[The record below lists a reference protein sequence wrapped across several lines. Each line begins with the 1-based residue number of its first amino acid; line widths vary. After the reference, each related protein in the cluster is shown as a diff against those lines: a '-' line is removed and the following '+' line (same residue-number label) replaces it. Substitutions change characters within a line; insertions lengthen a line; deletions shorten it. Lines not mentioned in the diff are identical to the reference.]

1 MRYILSRTDDY
12 IYHSKKWILGYAFLF
27 WLVTRILSAG
37 ILITCTAI
45 YKANEI
51 DAEKLTSFGGNPF
64 EVANKGSVPFM
75 LMVLLVIAPLLEEGI
90 FRLGLSFKKWQI
102 AISLSLIPIAV
113 IWQHIYS
120 FSAIEFAVWSIAAIM
135 ILLFVNLYFKQ
146 TLWIEVKERFEV
158 PIIWI
163 SSIVFAIMHLMA
175 FSNISISLL
184 PYCLCVTAVVF
195 FAGGAC
201 AYLRVNLGFWWAV
214 GFHIFNNLPPVII
227 ICSL

>member
-64 EVANKGSVPFM
+64 EVANKGISAFYVNGIVGYSPF
-75 LMVLLVIAPLLEEGI
+75 IGGGI

-135 ILLFVNLYFKQ
+135 ILLL
-146 TLWIEVKERFEV
+146 
-158 PIIWI
+158 
-163 SSIVFAIMHLMA
+163 
-175 FSNISISLL
+175 
-184 PYCLCVTAVVF
+184 
-195 FAGGAC
+195 
-201 AYLRVNLGFWWAV
+201 
-214 GFHIFNNLPPVII
+214 
-227 ICSL
+227 